1 MQSAQPQI
9 NSNANNNNNVAGPV
23 PSQRRW
29 VPPSRDRR
37 AGGDLRVPPKTSQSS
52 PTGNCYY
59 YYDAYFDITIQQAYL
74 IKHKISS
81 F

>member
-9 NSNANNNNNVAGPV
+9 NTNANNSNNNVAGPI

-37 AGGDLRVPPKTSQSS
+37 SGGELRVPPKASQST
-52 PTGNCYY
+52 PTGNGN
-59 YYDAYFDITIQQAYL
+59 YFRNALLYFIVEYR
-74 IKHKISS
+74 
-81 F
+81 